1 MMPLLLI
8 LLIPT
13 YVQNLNLDKTPQ
25 TLSGPPG
32 SYFGFSM
39 DFYKGMSIVVG
50 APRMQIFQSNVTNGG
65 GVFLCPWDPKGS
77 SCTNINFDKTG
88 DRSDSVGSGTMKVY
102 KSNQWLGATV
112 RTWNTAIV
120 ACAPLQHWNFIR
132 SDQEAGVAP
141 TGACYITDNL
151 RDIHEFAPCRDNK
164 TDIYYAPDNR
174 YCEVGFSA
182 EISKNGTLLA
192 GAPGGY
198 YFKGLCATE
207 DLPSI
212 LKKPPT
218 SALLRSYPSRQISP
232 NFRFPS
238 TMLSHDAYKGF
249 SVAYGE
255 FTDDNVPEIVLGS
268 PVYPHMGIVEIY
280 TNDYQWRIYTFK
292 EEQIASYFGHSVAVT
307 DVNNDGKDDVLV
319 GAPLFM
325 ERRTGGKLQ
334 EVGRVYVY
342 LQRTYSRFSNDHPIL
357 RGSRVYGQFGS
368 SIAPI
373 GDIDQDGFND
383 VAVGAPFGGESG
395 GGCVHIYRGSTAG
408 LSPQPSQILDSPLP
422 PPSQFGFAL
431 RGGTDIDNN
440 GYPDLLVGAF
450 EADKVFIFRAQPVV
464 VLQASLFFH
473 PEALN
478 PEVKLCKLPQGGA
491 AVSCFTLRVCAQ
503 ASGRSLPKKISL
515 SAELQL
521 DRLKSRFARRTFFL
535 DSSQPSKTIDM
546 ELHSNSAQICQN
558 LTAYLR
564 GESEFKDKLSP
575 IAVSVNFSLVKE
587 QSPDTVQPTL
597 HGTTLLQEQTNIL
610 LDCGEDNVCIP
621 DLHLRANWSA
631 DPLLIGID
639 NLVHVLFNATNSG
652 EGAYEAE
659 LHVWLPVGAHYMQV
673 LGKAEEKILCS
684 PKKGNE
690 SEIVVCELG
699 NPMKNRAEIHADL
712 QLSFSNLEDSGSTVA
727 FQMQI
732 KSRNS
737 MNSSSPVF
745 WVKMP
750 VTVATTLELRG
761 SSHPAEV
768 VLPLPNWEPKV
779 ESRKAQDYG
788 EEVTHLYELH
798 NAGPSSVN
806 VQLVVQS
813 PTIYQDDY
821 ILYPLRLEFDDKMTC
836 ENQST
841 LNPLKLDIF
850 FTTEAPL
857 SYSTGNNHR
866 LDKRDVRKETTD
878 ELIDEGKNHTKKDET
893 LQKHPIQLNCSS
905 GVPCWAVTCSMQNL
919 DRGERATVK
928 LHSILWIPSLIKRPQ
943 QQFTLLSLG
952 SFQVTGVPY
961 KIQPSTLLAGKA
973 AANTTV
979 LWASPDGQKEIPLW
993 WIIVGALGGLLLLAL
1008 FVFVMWKLGFFE
1020 RTRPPTD
1027 DQDELASD

>member
-120 ACAPLQHWNFIR
+120 ACAPLQHWNFIQ

-943 QQFTLLSLG
+943 QQFILLSLG

>member
-1 MMPLLLI
+1 MMVPWLLFLV
-8 LLIPT
+8 LPT

-32 SYFGFSM
+32 SYFGFSL
-39 DFYKGMSIVVG
+39 DFYKGTSIVVG
-50 APRMQIFQSNVTNGG
+50 APRMQALESNITKGG

-88 DRSDSVGSGTMKVY
+88 DGADPLGSYTMKVY
-102 KSNQWLGATV
+102 KSNQWLGAMV

-120 ACAPLQHWNFIR
+120 ACAPLQHWNFIQ
-132 SDQEAGVAP
+132 SDKESGITP
-141 TGACYITDNL
+141 TGACYITGNL
-151 RDIHEFAPCRDNK
+151 HDIHEFAPCRDNK
-164 TDIYYAPDNR
+164 TDSYYAPDNR
-174 YCEVGFSA
+174 YCELGFSA
-182 EISKNGTLLA
+182 EISKDGTLLA

-198 YFKGLCATE
+198 FFKGLCATE
-207 DLPSI
+207 DVPGI
-212 LKKPPT
+212 LKKPPVA
-218 SALLRSYPSRQISP
+218 ALLKAYPSRQISP
-232 NFRFPS
+232 NFRFPP
-238 TMLSHDAYKGF
+238 TTFSHDAYKGF

-255 FTDDNVPEIVLGS
+255 FTDDTTPEIVVGS
-268 PVYPHMGIVEIY
+268 PIYPHMGIVEIY
-280 TNDYQWRIYTFK
+280 TNDYQWRINTFK

-342 LQRTYSRFSNDHPIL
+342 LQRTYSRFSNDHPVL
-357 RGSRVYGQFGS
+357 RGTRVYGQFGS
-368 SIAPI
+368 SIAPL

-395 GGCVHIYRGSTAG
+395 GGCVYIYRGSTAG
-408 LSPQPSQILDSPLP
+408 LSPQPSQILESPLP
-422 PPSQFGFAL
+422 PPTQFGFAL
-431 RGGTDIDNN
+431 RGGTDIDGN

-464 VLQASLFFH
+464 VLQASLSFH

-478 PEVKLCKLPQGGA
+478 PDVKLCKLPQSGA
-491 AVSCFTLRVCAQ
+491 AVSCFTLHVCAQ
-503 ASGRSLPKKISL
+503 ASGRNLPKKISL
-515 SAELQL
+515 SADLQL

-546 ELHSNSAQICQN
+546 ELHSNSAQLCHN

-564 GESEFKDKLSP
+564 AESEFKDKLSP

-597 HGTTLLQEQTNIL
+597 HGTTFLQEQTNIL
-610 LDCGEDNVCIP
+610 LDCGDDNVCIP
-621 DLHLRANWSA
+621 DLHLNANWSA

-639 NLVHVLFNATNSG
+639 NLVHVQFNATNFG

-659 LHVWLPVGAHYMQV
+659 LHVWLPQGAHYMQV
-673 LGKAEEKILCS
+673 LGEAEEKILCS

-699 NPMKNRAEIHADL
+699 NPMKNGAKIHADL
-712 QLSFSNLEDSGSTVA
+712 QLSFSNLEDSGSTVT

-737 MNSSSPVF
+737 INSNSPVF
-745 WVKMP
+745 LVKMA
-750 VTVATTLELRG
+750 VNVAATLELRG

-768 VLPLPNWEPKV
+768 VLPLPNWEPRE
-779 ESRKAQDYG
+779 ESRKVQDYG
-788 EEVTHLYELH
+788 EEVTHVYELH
-798 NAGPSSVN
+798 NAGPSSVH
-806 VQLVVQS
+806 VQLVLQS
-813 PTIYQDDY
+813 PETYQGDY
-821 ILYPLRLEFDDKMTC
+821 LLYPLSLEVDDKMNC
-836 ENQST
+836 KNQSK
-841 LNPLKLDIF
+841 LNPLQLDMFIA
-850 FTTEAPL
+850 TEAPV
-857 SYSTGNNHR
+857 SYSTGSNHR

-878 ELIDEGKNHTKKDET
+878 DFIDERKNHTKKEET
-893 LQKHPIQLNCSS
+893 HQKHPVLLNCSS
-905 GVPCWAVTCSMQNL
+905 APCWEVICSMENL

-928 LHSILWIPSLIKRPQ
+928 LHSILWIPSLLKRPQ
-943 QQFTLLSLG
+943 QQFILLSQG

-961 KIQPSTLLAGKA
+961 KIQPETLLTGEA

-979 LWASPDGQKEIPLW
+979 LWVSPVGQKEIPLW

-1008 FVFVMWKLGFFE
+1008 FVFVMWKLGFFK
-1020 RTRPPTD
+1020 RTRPPTED
-1027 DQDELASD
+1027 EDELTSD